1 MAYEITKSDGS
12 TLINVQ
18 EGEVDTTFSLA
29 LLGKNF
35 LSYGEIVAENFIHLL
50 EHFSSEVAPT
60 NPIVGQLWYS
70 LPLST
75 DGRRILKVYAGNG
88 VWKPLGHVF
97 VGAEPSISFRSVGDQ
112 WFDTST
118 DILKTWNGTKWV
130 YVSCFDGGTDTGIV
144 VNQKIVDIHGNLHPC
159 VKTYANGVLVAIWS
173 SDADYVPAEQ
183 ALQVAPPGTPTED
196 VESYDY
202 RPFTGA
208 DQFGNDADLGEG
220 DYNRTGT
227 IGKGL
232 NLNASSDFKI
242 RGVAV
247 EAEFADV
254 AEVYVGDAA
263 YEAGTLVSLGG
274 VAEVTATSC
283 DADKTVFG
291 VVSARPAYLL
301 NARDKMKKNAIPIAV
316 AGRVQIKVKG
326 PVVRGDRLVASDEPG
341 VARAATENDP
351 VWSVVGRVLKEDPR
365 EEVKKVQA
373 TVGAR

>member
-35 LSYGEIVAENFIHLL
+35 LSYGEIVAENFVHLL
-50 EHFSSEVAPT
+50 EHFASEVAPS

-70 LPLST
+70 LPLNAT
-75 DGRRILKVYAGNG
+75 GRKVVKVYAGNG

-97 VGAEPSISFRSVGDQ
+97 VGAEPSLSFRAVGDQ
-112 WFDTST
+112 WWDTSI
-118 DILKTWNGTKWV
+118 DVLKVWNGEKWIFIN
-130 YVSCFDGGTDTGIV
+130 CFNEGTGVISH
-144 VNQKIVDIHGNLHPC
+144 QFIVDIHGNLHPC
-159 VKTYANGVLVAIWS
+159 VKVYVNNVLVSIWS
-173 SDADYVPAEQ
+173 SDADYIPAEQ
-183 ALQVAPPGTPTED
+183 ALQVAPVGIDPEA

-274 VAEVTATSC
+274 EAEVTATSC